1 MKVAQMS
8 MLKIGLGNHLWL
20 MMFWCVKFWKNFMK
34 TEYSPW
40 RHYQY
45 ISLKL
50 PVLFFMKLYQLNWIF
65 GNCPYVGCRSFLQM
79 NIEWNVRAVHRA
91 ASFCEES
98 LNIKTHILFP
108 YFVYIV
114 SARGSRGP
122 LNFFFQKYQLKFYYR
137 KRFTAIY
144 WVACKK
150 RTIFLSM
157 SKTCHAVK

>member
-98 LNIKTHILFP
+98 LNIKTHILLIFLKKNYSFRQGVP
-108 YFVYIV
+108 W
-114 SARGSRGP
+114 P
-122 LNFFFQKYQLKFYYR
+122 TQFFFSKIPIKIL
-137 KRFTAIY
+137 
-144 WVACKK
+144 
-150 RTIFLSM
+150 L
-157 SKTCHAVK
+157 SKTIHRDLLSSV